1 MSAYAAR
8 ISTVDIAQCIIFKL
22 TDSVFI
28 GKSKKTIM
36 KKEIV
41 LTDEYLLAK
50 GNDRYVFQHPHDS
63 NLLIKTVIPG
73 IAKYKSKLR
82 EVYRDVKE
90 CKPNTQT
97 DSLYMQRLE
106 GLVETNK
113 GVGQVIV
120 KECDEHSRIAQTL
133 YQLALNKEL
142 DASKLQ
148 KLNAFLAWFVNTRVI
163 INSLHCKN
171 IVYAW
176 DSARQEYRFKVI
188 DGFGDKTLFQ
198 VSKLSESIR
207 DRNKIKCLKRM
218 LNDLDHLQQA

>member
-1 MSAYAAR
+1 MK
-8 ISTVDIAQCIIFKL
+8 QKL
-22 TDSVFI
+22 
-28 GKSKKTIM
+28 
-36 KKEIV
+36 V
-41 LTDEYLLAK
+41 LTDEDLLAK

-63 NLLIKTVIPG
+63 QLLIKVVIPG
-73 IAKYKSKLR
+73 IVKYKSKVR

-90 CKPNTQT
+90 CKPNNQT
-97 DSLYMQRLE
+97 DSLYIQKIE
-106 GLVETNK
+106 GLVETNR

-120 KECDEHSRIAQTL
+120 KECDEHSDIAPTL

-142 DASKLQ
+142 DAGKLQ
-148 KLNAFLAWFVNTRVI
+148 KLNAFLAWFVTTGVI

-198 VSKLSESIR
+198 LSKLSGVIR
-207 DRNKIKCLKRM
+207 DKNKLKCLKRM
-218 LNDLDHLQQA
+218 LRDLNRLQQA

>member
-1 MSAYAAR
+1 MK
-8 ISTVDIAQCIIFKL
+8 QKL
-22 TDSVFI
+22 
-28 GKSKKTIM
+28 
-36 KKEIV
+36 V
-41 LTDEYLLAK
+41 LTDEDLLAK

-63 NLLIKTVIPG
+63 QLLIKVVIPG
-73 IAKYKSKLR
+73 IVKYKSKVR

-90 CKPNTQT
+90 CKPKNPT
-97 DSLYMQRLE
+97 DSLYIQKIE
-106 GLVETNK
+106 GLVETNR

-120 KECDEHSRIAQTL
+120 KECDEHSDIAPTL

-142 DASKLQ
+142 DAGKLQ
-148 KLNAFLAWFVNTRVI
+148 KLNAFLAWFVTTGVI

-198 VSKLSESIR
+198 LSKLSGVIR
-207 DRNKIKCLKRM
+207 DKNKLKCLKRM
-218 LNDLDHLQQA
+218 LRDLNRLQQA